1 MTGQYKRWRIAT
13 IGITTVAATA
23 SFVSAATGVPIAAMQ
38 SAPSLAAESCIAYRE
53 DGQGGYRLAN
63 ACDYAVDVAFCS
75 QPNNDPGL
83 CLRTQSWS
91 RETLKPKS
99 EGVEKVWPEQTLD
112 LFACRTPGK
121 VEMLISGMGRCS
133 SPPAQPVIP
142 WMVSASLKNPSQ
154 IISDQDYPPSQHKKE
169 GTTRFELIVGPDGK
183 PVSCVTTLSSGHD
196 LLDRTACNAFVKR
209 ARFSPAK
216 DAAGNPTTGRYK
228 GSVTWK
234 AP

>member
-1 MTGQYKRWRIAT
+1 MIRRNTCILTSMLAMSLGT
-13 IGITTVAATA
+13 ISMPQRANAVQAEP
-23 SFVSAATGVPIAAMQ
+23 SF
-38 SAPSLAAESCIAYRE
+38 AAESCVAYRE

-63 ACDYAVDVAFCS
+63 NCDYAVDVAFCT

-91 RETLKPKS
+91 RETLKAKS

-112 LFACRTPGK
+112 LFACRAPGK

-133 SPPAQPVIP
+133 APPAQAVIP
-142 WMVSASLKNPSQ
+142 WLVSASLKNPGSV
-154 IISDQDYPPSQHKKE
+154 IVDTDYPARYHDKQ

-183 PVSCVTTLSSGHD
+183 PTSCTTTASSGHAI
-196 LLDRTACNAFVKR
+196 LDQTACSAFVKR

-216 DAAGNPTTGRYK
+216 DASGNPTTGRYK